1 MDPEQV
7 KKACRG
13 KERTFN
19 QLCRRFAPED
29 YSVNSVARRRDAW
42 TDQLDDAL
50 GNLVGSVEE
59 MVDEH
64 YAAFGTPEVNS
75 LNLIDSEEVQAARG

>member
-1 MDPEQV
+1 MESEQV

-29 YSVNSVARRRDAW
+29 YSVDSVARLRDTW
-42 TDQLDDAL
+42 VDQLNDAL
-50 GNLVGSVEE
+50 GDLVGSIEE

-64 YAAFGTPEVNS
+64 YACRLWCVGSRLLE
-75 LNLIDSEEVQAARG
+75 LDCQ